1 MNDQRAYRGLM
12 PELPEVE
19 TTRRSLEPPLLGRRI
34 TNVFVGRDRLLR
46 RQPIPADFPG
56 RVRGTTV
63 TDVGRLGKFLLISLS
78 NDMVMVVHLGMSGKM
93 QVRETG
99 SEHDKHTQLS
109 LTTDEDQDV
118 RLVDPRTFG
127 FFVALDP
134 DEMDEI
140 ILPTLGRDGLTDL
153 PSSNE
158 LLKLFGSSITPIKAL
173 LLDQRK
179 IAGIG
184 NIYADEAL
192 FRSRIHPESPGD
204 TMTLAHMKE
213 LRRAIKTTFSE
224 ALKWGGSS
232 LDDLA
237 YLLPDGRAGD
247 FKKRL
252 AAYGRTDE
260 PCIRCNTPIRQ
271 ITLRQRS
278 THFCPKCQTG

>member
-1 MNDQRAYRGLM
+1 M

-19 TTRRSLEPPLLGRRI
+19 TTRRSIEPALLHRTI
-34 TNVFVGRDRLLR
+34 VNVTVGRDRLLR

-56 RVRGTTV
+56 RVRGTQV
-63 TDVGRLGKFLLISLS
+63 TQVGRLGKFLMISLN
-78 NDMVMVVHLGMSGKM
+78 NDMTLVIHLGMSGKM
-93 QVRETG
+93 QIRDADAET
-99 SEHDKHTQLS
+99 DKHTQLS
-109 LTTDEDQDV
+109 LSTDKGQDV

-140 ILPTLGRDGLTDL
+140 ILPTLGSDALNDL
-153 PSSNE
+153 PTSRQ
-158 LLKLFGSSITPIKAL
+158 LLDLFKSVTPIKAL

-192 FRSRIHPESPGD
+192 FRAEIHPESPGD
-204 TMTLAHMKE
+204 TLSLEQVKA
-213 LRRAIKTTFSE
+213 LRRAIKTTLQE

-237 YLLPDGRAGD
+237 YLLPDGRTGD
-247 FKKRL
+247 FTKRL

-260 PCIRCNTPIRQ
+260 PCIRCRTPIRH
-271 ITLRQRS
+271 IVLRQRS
-278 THFCPKCQTG
+278 THFCPSCQT